1 MEIFVRKP
9 VLPIVLSLVIVLGGL
24 FAILRLPIVQFPVL
38 ESAAIEV
45 KTHFTGASAEVVQGF
60 ITEPI
65 ERATNAVEGLDFVD
79 SSTVA
84 GQSTVTAWLK
94 LGENSATALAQLSA
108 ELNKVRSD
116 LPLGSDDPAVSVK
129 RADRVAGAFYLSA
142 RSEFWGRQ
150 DVTDYLDRN
159 VLPVLSS
166 IEGVQRVGL
175 EGGRKPALRIW
186 LDLPRLAAVNLSM
199 DEVMGALQDNN
210 LVAAVGNLEG
220 DRQKLNILTNASL
233 RTVEDFK
240 NLVLRDLDG
249 YQLKLGD
256 VARVEM
262 GEDTAPVDARE
273 DRDRLVFLSIWPLP
287 GANEIAI
294 GDELYVLLDQ
304 INAGLPAGLTLDIVY
319 DSTTYMRAALTE
331 IFKTLAETVVLVGL
345 VILFMMGSIRVA
357 LVPLVAIPLSI
368 LGALIGM
375 VAMGFTLNLLTIL
388 AIVLSVGLVVDDAI
402 VVVENVAR
410 HKRAGKSGIE
420 AALLSSR
427 QLFKPIVAMTFTLA
441 AVFIPIGFTAG
452 LSGALFR
459 EFAFTMATAI
469 LLSGVVAIAVSP
481 LMSAF
486 LTGDKGKEVWL
497 TRKVNGV
504 FDRLA
509 SAYAALLR
517 LLLNWR
523 GQILVFSLVFSM
535 LVVPFYMFSAKEL
548 APTEDQGLISVV
560 IQSAPGSSLE
570 ATNDSMDKLVDLSLT
585 LPDAESF
592 WQIVTK
598 EGGFGGI
605 VFKDFFEREQNV
617 KEVLP
622 QFYGALAQI
631 GEVKVLPFLG
641 AALPTAGQFDVEM
654 VVKGPGTYAE
664 MQGLAYGFLAAGFES
679 GKFLYVDTD
688 LKGDLPVVQL
698 NYDHQRLADLGLTSR
713 DVTTQLST
721 LLSDRY
727 VNRFDA
733 GGRAYQVIP
742 MADEQYRAEPAR
754 LGALRIRLA
763 DGTMVPLNT
772 LADVQ
777 VVAQP
782 RALGK
787 FDQQR
792 AFRITG
798 GVIPGTTPAQGL
810 AALEEA
816 AKTLLPPGYT
826 IDYAGVSRQIKQESN
841 SLIVTMAMSLAIVY
855 LALVVQFN
863 SLRSPLIILLGSV
876 PLALSGAVMIA
887 FLGLT
892 SINIYSQIGIIT
904 LVGLVAKNGILITE
918 FANHLIEEGRDRVT
932 AIIEGAQSRLQAIL
946 MTTIATIVGHIPL
959 LLVEGPGAA
968 ARGSI
973 GIIIVAGM
981 LIGTMFTLIALP
993 SIFLLFSPKQP
1004 KPSPKNNSKNRGV
1017 VWKVAAE

>member
-1 MEIFVRKP
+1 M
-9 VLPIVLSLVIVLGGL
+9 
-24 FAILRLPIVQFPVL
+24 
-38 ESAAIEV
+38 
-45 KTHFTGASAEVVQGF
+45 
-60 ITEPI
+60 
-65 ERATNAVEGLDFVD
+65 
-79 SSTVA
+79 
-84 GQSTVTAWLK
+84 
-94 LGENSATALAQLSA
+94 
-108 ELNKVRSD
+108 
-116 LPLGSDDPAVSVK
+116 
-129 RADRVAGAFYLSA
+129 
-142 RSEFWGRQ
+142 
-150 DVTDYLDRN
+150 
-159 VLPVLSS
+159 
-166 IEGVQRVGL
+166 
-175 EGGRKPALRIW
+175 
-186 LDLPRLAAVNLSM
+186 
-199 DEVMGALQDNN
+199 
-210 LVAAVGNLEG
+210 
-220 DRQKLNILTNASL
+220 
-233 RTVEDFK
+233 
-240 NLVLRDLDG
+240 
-249 YQLKLGD
+249 
-256 VARVEM
+256 
-262 GEDTAPVDARE
+262 
-273 DRDRLVFLSIWPLP
+273 
-287 GANEIAI
+287 
-294 GDELYVLLDQ
+294 
-304 INAGLPAGLTLDIVY
+304 
-319 DSTTYMRAALTE
+319 
-331 IFKTLAETVVLVGL
+331 
-345 VILFMMGSIRVA
+345 
-357 LVPLVAIPLSI
+357 
-368 LGALIGM
+368 
-375 VAMGFTLNLLTIL
+375 
-388 AIVLSVGLVVDDAI
+388 
-402 VVVENVAR
+402 
-410 HKRAGKSGIE
+410 
-420 AALLSSR
+420 
-427 QLFKPIVAMTFTLA
+427 
-441 AVFIPIGFTAG
+441 
-452 LSGALFR
+452 
-459 EFAFTMATAI
+459 
-469 LLSGVVAIAVSP
+469 
-481 LMSAF
+481 
-486 LTGDKGKEVWL
+486 
-497 TRKVNGV
+497 
-504 FDRLA
+504 
-509 SAYAALLR
+509 
-517 LLLNWR
+517 
-523 GQILVFSLVFSM
+523 
-535 LVVPFYMFSAKEL
+535 
-548 APTEDQGLISVV
+548 
-560 IQSAPGSSLE
+560 
-570 ATNDSMDKLVDLSLT
+570 
-585 LPDAESF
+585 
-592 WQIVTK
+592 
-598 EGGFGGI
+598 
-605 VFKDFFEREQNV
+605 FKDFFEREQNV
-617 KEVLP
+617 KEILP

-654 VVKGPGTYAE
+654 VIKGPGTYAE
-664 MQGLAYGFLAAGFES
+664 MQGLVYGFLAAGFES

-688 LKGDLPVVQL
+688 LKSDLPVVQL

-754 LGALRIRLA
+754 LRALRIRLA

-841 SLIVTMAMSLAIVY
+841 SLIVTMAMSLVIVY

-863 SLRSPLIILLGSV
+863 SFRSPLIILLGSV

-946 MTTIATIVGHIPL
+946 MTTIATIIGHIPL
-959 LLVEGPGAA
+959 LLVEGPGAE
-968 ARGSI
+968 ARASI

-1004 KPSPKNNSKNRGV
+1004 KPSPKNNSKITGV